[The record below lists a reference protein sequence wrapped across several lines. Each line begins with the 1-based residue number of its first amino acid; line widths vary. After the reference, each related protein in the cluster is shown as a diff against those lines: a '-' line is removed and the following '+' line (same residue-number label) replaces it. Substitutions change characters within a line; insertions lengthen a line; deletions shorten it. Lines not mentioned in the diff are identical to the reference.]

1 MQNNKQQQNKIETK
15 KIKRKGKVQL
25 RKERKKLNCFAQVVR
40 TVFIKVS
47 FLRLKQIYFF
57 LSLKV
62 IVCSLISLKKF
73 KFLEMFVFK
82 ILRQAITLVSCFNL
96 KSIF

>member
-1 MQNNKQQQNKIETK
+1 VQNNKQQQNKIETK

-47 FLRLKQIYFF
+47 FLRLRTNLNF

-62 IVCSLISLKKF
+62 IVCSMISLKKLSF
-73 KFLEMFVFK
+73 SKRFS
-82 ILRQAITLVSCFNL
+82 LRIYVKLKHWLLVS
-96 KSIF
+96 I

>member
-47 FLRLKQIYFF
+47 FLRLRTNLNF

-62 IVCSLISLKKF
+62 IVCSMISLKKLSF
-73 KFLEMFVFK
+73 SKRFS
-82 ILRQAITLVSCFNL
+82 LRIYVKLKHWLLVS
-96 KSIF
+96 I